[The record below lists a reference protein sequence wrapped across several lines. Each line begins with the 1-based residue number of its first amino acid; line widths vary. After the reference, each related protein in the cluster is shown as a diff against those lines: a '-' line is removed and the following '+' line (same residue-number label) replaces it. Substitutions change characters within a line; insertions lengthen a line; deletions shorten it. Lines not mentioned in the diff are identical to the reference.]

1 MKISTSFL
9 SCKNILSSVEKLN
22 QTDTDYIHIDFID
35 GEFVIG
41 KEVPFRIIKK
51 IPKVTSKRLDIHL
64 MTNKLKKYI
73 KKMAKLNCEYI
84 TFHIEVEDN
93 IEKYINMIHKYG
105 IKCGIAINPSTD
117 IEKLKPYLDKVE
129 LVLVMSVEPGYGG
142 QEFNTEVVD
151 KIKNI
156 KKYLVDNKLKTLI
169 SVDGGINNINISE
182 LRTIPVDII
191 VSGSYITN
199 SDNYQEKITSL
210 R

>member
-1 MKISTSFL
+1 MKVSTSFL
-9 SCKNILSSVEKLN
+9 SCKNILSSIDKLN
-22 QTDTDYIHIDFID
+22 QTDTNYIHVDFID
-35 GEFVIG
+35 GKFVIG
-41 KEVPFRIIKK
+41 KKVPFRIIKK
-51 IPKVTSKRLDIHL
+51 IPKFTSKRLDIHL

-84 TFHIEVEDN
+84 TIHIEVEDN
-93 IEKYINMIHKYG
+93 IEEYINMIHKYG
-105 IKCGIAINPSTD
+105 IKCGIAINPTTD
-117 IEKLKPYLDKVE
+117 IEKIKPYLDKVE

-142 QEFNTEVVD
+142 QEFNTNVVD

-156 KKYLVDNKLKTLI
+156 KEYLVDNKLKTLI
-169 SVDGGINNINISE
+169 SVDGGINGTNISN
-182 LRTIPVDII
+182 LREIPVDII